1 MGEILDVSDAG
12 WSGSAAALAPVPGRP
27 ARSADA
33 DADADDGSNGALY
46 GRNTAGM
53 RYGNGSAR
61 AIRVRDASGRHS
73 ADGLRRPTEGN
84 HARLGG

>member
-27 ARSADA
+27 ARSA

-61 AIRVRDASGRHS
+61 AIRVRDASGRHP